1 MRTVYLPTA
10 NTESLI
16 LKVESLQAQLQEQ
29 KKFTN
34 ERVAALLEDRRIRE
48 ADEELRRKMT
58 DRRHEELVEKEGGV
72 YAGLL
77 ALQRRK
83 KNETI
88 SEARD

>member
-1 MRTVYLPTA
+1 MVVAHRLSTVRHATKINVISA
-10 NTESLI
+10 GKVCESG
-16 LKVESLQAQLQEQ
+16 
-29 KKFTN
+29 T
-34 ERVAALLEDRRIRE
+34 
-48 ADEELRRKMT
+48 
-58 DRRHEELVEKEGGV
+58 HEELVEKEGGV

>member
-1 MRTVYLPTA
+1 MDHARRVLPRGRMHHPAHATA
-10 NTESLI
+10 INVISAGKVCESG
-16 LKVESLQAQLQEQ
+16 
-29 KKFTN
+29 T
-34 ERVAALLEDRRIRE
+34 
-48 ADEELRRKMT
+48 
-58 DRRHEELVEKEGGV
+58 HEELVEKEGGV